1 MTVKEAEPKYAA
13 QNRKAR
19 HDYFI
24 EETLECGL
32 VLTGTEVKALRKG
45 GASIQEAFAGP
56 KDGDLYL
63 LNAHIPNMKRRRAST
78 TRRGGRASCW
88 CGGASGSG

>member
-24 EETLECGL
+24 EDTI
-32 VLTGTEVKALRKG
+32 EV
-45 GASIQEAFAGP
+45 
-56 KDGDLYL
+56 
-63 LNAHIPNMKRRRAST
+63 RA
-78 TRRGGRASCW
+78 
-88 CGGASGSG
+88 